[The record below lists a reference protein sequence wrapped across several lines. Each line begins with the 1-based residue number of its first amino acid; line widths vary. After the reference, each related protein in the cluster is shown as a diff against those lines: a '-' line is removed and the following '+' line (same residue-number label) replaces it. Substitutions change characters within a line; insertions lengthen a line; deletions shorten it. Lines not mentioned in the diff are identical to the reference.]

1 MVQNK
6 TKEVALAKLKIGRA
20 KVTIRSDPNGKCI
33 YFGKAR
39 CIHGKIGSSQKELDK
54 SKRCKG
60 KNAKC
65 KYFTGMSP
73 FVPQYDEKYLLP
85 NKESETLAFTLEKGD
100 NILLSGVPGAGK
112 TSLVKQLAS
121 ILNWGVIQ
129 FSCSE
134 ETSSAKLLGQWVVAG
149 KSMEWSDGL
158 ITTAMKKGYIL
169 LEDEADFMRPEL
181 RGELHSIME
190 DKGSVTLSALHPE
203 TKKPFQEVITKH
215 PNFRWCSTANTIGL
229 GDDLFQYHGVQYFNA
244 AARDRYS
251 LILQF
256 GHKAPE
262 EEEEILVAKTDID
275 RPNAQKMIE
284 IANACRNNENKEVLF
299 QFTLR
304 RLISWAS
311 YWTKIGPKNAAEL
324 SVLNFCGDTDRYFIK
339 SLMRTNMEMEID

>member
-1 MVQNK
+1 M
-6 TKEVALAKLKIGRA
+6 AKLKIGRA
-20 KVTIRSDPNGKCI
+20 TVGIRSDPNGRCI

-39 CIHGKIGSSQKELDK
+39 CIHAKLKDEQYALEKN
-54 SKRCKG
+54 KRCKG
-60 KNAKC
+60 KKKDC
-65 KYFTGMSP
+65 KSFIGAYA

-85 NKESETLAFTLEKGD
+85 HKASETLAFTLENGD
-100 NILLSGVPGAGK
+100 NILLSGVPGSGK

-134 ETSSAKLLGQWVVAG
+134 ETSSAKLIGQWVVAG

-158 ITTAMKKGYIL
+158 ITTAMKNGYIL

-190 DKGSVTLSALHPE
+190 DQGSVTLSALHPE

-251 LILQF
+251 LIMQF

-262 EEEEILVAKTDID
+262 EEEEILVAKTEID
-275 RPNAQKMIE
+275 RSIAQKMIV
-284 IANACRNNENKEVLF
+284 IANACRNNENKEILF

-304 RLISWAS
+304 RLLSWAN
-311 YWTKIGPKNAAEL
+311 YWSKIGSENASEL
-324 SVLNFCGDTDRYFIK
+324 SVLNFCGDTDKYFIK
-339 SLMRTNMEMEID
+339 ALMRTHMDLQFD

>member
-1 MVQNK
+1 MS
-6 TKEVALAKLKIGRA
+6 KLKIGRA
-20 KVTIRSDPNGKCI
+20 AVKMRSNLDGKCLH
-33 YFGKAR
+33 FGKAR
-39 CIHGKIGSSQKELDK
+39 CVHSKLTKEQAALEK
-54 SKRCKG
+54 KQRCKG
-60 KNAKC
+60 KDAKC
-65 KYFTGMSP
+65 KFFIGANV

-85 NKESETLAFTLEKGD
+85 EKESEALAFILENGD
-100 NILLSGVPGAGK
+100 NILLSGSPGVGK
-112 TSLVKQLAS
+112 TSLVKQMAS

-129 FSCSE
+129 YSCSE

-149 KSMEWSDGL
+149 KSMEWSDGY

-215 PNFRWCSTANTIGL
+215 KNFRWVSTANTIGL

-251 LILQF
+251 IIMQF
-256 GHKAPE
+256 NHKQPKQ
-262 EEEEILVAKTDID
+262 EEEILVAKTEVDKSI
-275 RPNAQKMIE
+275 AKKMIE
-284 IANACRNNENKEVLF
+284 IANACRNNESKEVLF

-304 RLISWAS
+304 RLLSWAN
-311 YWTKIGPKNAAEL
+311 YYTKIGPEESATL
-324 SVLNFCGDTDRYFIK
+324 SVLNFCSTTDRYFIK
-339 SLMRTNMEMEID
+339 SLMRTHMNIEVN